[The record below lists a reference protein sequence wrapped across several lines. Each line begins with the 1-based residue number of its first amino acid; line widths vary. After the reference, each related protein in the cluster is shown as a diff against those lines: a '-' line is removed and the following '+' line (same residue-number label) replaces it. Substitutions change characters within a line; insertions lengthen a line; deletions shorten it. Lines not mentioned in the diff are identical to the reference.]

1 MDNLVEFK
9 AADGAHVVVEVAGD
23 DPTGGARLAARG
35 GDNGPVQAPRTFEN
49 SLESAR
55 AAAESALR
63 VFRDGSLQ
71 PDAVEIEFGVKLT
84 AEAGAVIA
92 KTAIEGHLLVKLSW
106 TPQQPQQPQQPQHPQ
121 QLEQPEQ
128 PRRAQQPTT

>member
-1 MDNLVEFK
+1 MDNLVQFD
-9 AADGAHVVVEVAGD
+9 AADGARVVVAVAED
-23 DPTGGARLAARG
+23 EPVGGARLAARG
-35 GDNGPVQAPRTFEN
+35 EGGAVQASRTFES

-63 VFRDGSLQ
+63 VFRDGSLR

-92 KTAIEGHLLVKLSW
+92 KSAVEGHLLVKLSW
-106 TPQQPQQPQQPQHPQ
+106 SPQQQDQRPEPQPTR
-121 QLEQPEQ
+121 EARQPER
-128 PRRAQQPTT
+128 PGA